1 MNSKAL
7 NRKRDVAAL
16 LWCLLLPA
24 AHAQAAAPTNLLA
37 TPGDGRVTLS
47 WDVPRDGRA
56 ERYEV
61 CHGTNW
67 GALGDW
73 SLVANGVSQHTVADL
88 TNGRRY
94 YFMMRAR
101 SDVSTG
107 VVAHA
112 SAALAA
118 RPHAVVDMPDD
129 RLRAMLGAA
138 LGVDGDAEIT
148 QGQMATLRT
157 MSSRGDRHGTIA
169 DLKGIEFAVNATELG
184 LYSHD
189 ISDLSPLAQLRALE
203 KLWLDNNQVVDL
215 SPLAELPSLGVLKL
229 RNNRVSDLS
238 PLAELTRLYNLDL
251 SDNRVSNISV
261 LAKRSL
267 LFLELNNN
275 DISDISP
282 LAETSL
288 QRLYL
293 GGTGIS
299 DLSPLGKHTEMTHLG
314 LAQNQISDISPLAEF
329 TRLRYL
335 DLSGNR
341 ISDIAPLANMEGLLQ
356 VYLHNN
362 QIADLSPLAEI
373 GKVRYLHLH
382 NNAIADISALA
393 ELPLHSLDLHNNRI
407 ADVAPLADLT
417 DLEWLHLRGN
427 RIADISPLAELT
439 ALGKLDLGDNRIT
452 DVSPLSRITGL
463 RRLALDHNAIAD
475 IASLGGWSRM
485 GRLFLND
492 NAIVDVSALAGHV
505 AGAYVDL
512 RGNPLGSAAKTI
524 QVPALRRHAGVS
536 IDDGARRVP
545 FFPSAGAAASAGAAS
560 RHGFARVINHSDQA
574 GVVHIVATDEA
585 GRSRATTL
593 SVRANAAVHFDAR
606 DLEQGDPE
614 KGLTGVGVGEGHWR
628 LALSNAPGGAPLDI
642 EVLGY
647 VRTPDGLL
655 TSMHDLA
662 PEAFTTHH
670 VWMFNPG
677 SNRRQVSRLRLVNPH
692 NLGALVSVYGRD
704 DAVAHA
710 APLVDILVPARR
722 TLDFTAAQLES
733 GEAEG
738 MRGGLGD
745 GKGKWWLSV
754 ESPVRVMHLLESPS
768 GHLANL
774 SSPIGKWPRR
784 ETLSIYATER
794 GYYDPGRVGR
804 LLHRIPLFPSAP
816 AAWSNPQGFL
826 RAVAL
831 ANRKPTLALRAF
843 DDAGRAFGPDLL
855 RVSRRGSTHFNSNHL
870 EAGDAAKGLPG
881 TGASVGDWHL
891 ELRADQLFQVLGYAR
906 LPGGAVV
913 SLYDVAPRAPDGS
926 LWVPFFNPA
935 DDAAQ
940 GVLRLVNWG
949 DAPGAAMITGVDDA
963 GRSPGGIARV
973 TIPAGAAVNLTAEQL
988 ESGRADGL
996 SGSLG
1001 DGEGR
1006 WRLRVE
1012 APAEVDAMSLLR
1024 LPTGQIANL
1033 STTPRYPPFQ

>member
-1 MNSKAL
+1 M
-7 NRKRDVAAL
+7 NRKRGVAAL
-16 LWCLLLPA
+16 LWWLLLPA

-47 WDVPRDGRA
+47 WDVPRDGRV

-61 CHGTNW
+61 RHGTNW
-67 GALGDW
+67 GAWGDW

-94 YFMMRAR
+94 YFQMRTR
-101 SDVSTG
+101 SDAGTG
-107 VVAHA
+107 VVADA

-129 RLRAMLGAA
+129 RLRATLGEA
-138 LGVDGDAEIT
+138 LGVDGDADGDAAIT
-148 QGQMATLRT
+148 QGQMATLRI
-157 MSSRGDRHGTIA
+157 MRSRGDRRGTIA

-203 KLWLDNNQVVDL
+203 KLWLDNNHVVDL

-299 DLSPLGKHTEMTHLG
+299 DLSPLGKHTKMDYLR
-314 LAQNQISDISPLAEF
+314 LAQNQISDISPRAEF

-335 DLSGNR
+335 NLSGNR
-341 ISDIAPLANMEGLLQ
+341 ISDIAPLANMEELFW
-356 VYLHNN
+356 VHLHNN
-362 QIADLSPLAEI
+362 HIADLSPLAEL
-373 GKVRYLHLH
+373 GRVRYLHLH
-382 NNAIADISALA
+382 NNEIADLSALA
-393 ELPLHSLDLHNNRI
+393 ELPLHWLDLHNNRI

-417 DLEWLHLRGN
+417 DLEWLYLRGN

-439 ALGKLDLGDNRIT
+439 ALGDLDLGDNRIT
-452 DVSPLSRITGL
+452 DVSPLSRITEPW
-463 RRLALDHNAIAD
+463 RLALDHNAIAD
-475 IASLGGWSRM
+475 ISSLGGWSDMRQ
-485 GRLFLND
+485 LFLND

-512 RGNPLGSAAKTI
+512 RGNPLGNAAKTT

-574 GVVHIVATDEA
+574 GAVRIVATDEA
-585 GRSRATTL
+585 GRARATTL
-593 SVRANAAVHFDAR
+593 AVGANAAVHFDAR
-606 DLEQGDPE
+606 DLEQGNPGT
-614 KGLTGVGVGEGHWR
+614 GLTGVGVGEGHWR

-662 PEAFTTHH
+662 PEAFSTHH

-733 GEAEG
+733 GAAEG

-816 AAWSNPQGFL
+816 SAWSNPQGFL

-881 TGASVGDWHL
+881 AGASVGDWHL

-935 DDAAQ
+935 GAAAQ
-940 GVLRLVNWG
+940 SVLRLVNWG